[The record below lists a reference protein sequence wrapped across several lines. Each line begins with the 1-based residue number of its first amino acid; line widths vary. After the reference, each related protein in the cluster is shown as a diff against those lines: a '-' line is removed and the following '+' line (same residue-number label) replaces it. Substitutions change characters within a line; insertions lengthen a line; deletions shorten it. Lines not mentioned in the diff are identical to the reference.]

1 MGHERRRGYSAVAAT
16 VFNSDPAAAACAIMP
31 CRTTSVR
38 ELRKAICSILSSSLL
53 CISRRW
59 TVRLRLRVR
68 LERRLRPGLVMAEVE
83 AMSAS
88 WSVGSA
94 ASSAAAA
101 SVGLVARNEEG
112 GTDEEVVAGC
122 GATAVG
128 AVVIMAP
135 HVVGVLEEV
144 LQVDAAGTTIV
155 LMLSR
160 LLAAC
165 GSTSTLEEAWQPL
178 AAAAAVAVAPS

>member
-1 MGHERRRGYSAVAAT
+1 MPGRGWVST
-16 VFNSDPAAAACAIMP
+16 VGRVKRDREKWDTKEEGGTALLKHPAAACAIMP

-88 WSVGSA
+88 
-94 ASSAAAA
+94 
-101 SVGLVARNEEG
+101 
-112 GTDEEVVAGC
+112 
-122 GATAVG
+122 
-128 AVVIMAP
+128 
-135 HVVGVLEEV
+135 
-144 LQVDAAGTTIV
+144 
-155 LMLSR
+155 
-160 LLAAC
+160 
-165 GSTSTLEEAWQPL
+165 
-178 AAAAAVAVAPS
+178 